1 MDKFIDTDQIVKLL
15 LTERERALTEK
26 EKLILNEWLK
36 EDEGNKTLYSSLK
49 NEANVPAKL
58 KSLSKFNKDEA
69 HASFVELTKTRKT
82 RSIYREVLKYAAI
95 LIPFIFITWFIYQKN
110 YITEPE
116 TQLVKT
122 EIQPGTSKAILK
134 LADGTVVNLEEEKEL
149 VAEFDGTIISNNNKE
164 IIYNSS
170 GKKVKP
176 RKLQFNTIE
185 IPRGGEYQLTLSD
198 GTKVWLNSGTSI
210 KYPVAFAANSREVY
224 LEEGEAFFEVTEN
237 KESPFIVHTSK
248 MTVNVLGTSF
258 NIRAYSDENQLATTL
273 VTGKVIINQPETGK
287 EYTLIPC
294 EQVIFSEQG
303 VNIKSVDVDKFIA
316 WKNGRI
322 LFEENTLEEIF
333 NDLSRWYNIDID
345 YANSEVK
352 DLRFSIDVKRYDKF
366 SEILE
371 ILELTKKVEFEIKE
385 DRVIIMKE

>member
-1 MDKFIDTDQIVKLL
+1 MLEFEKTDRIVKLL
-15 LTERERALTEK
+15 LTERRRTLTEK

-36 EDEGNKTLYSSLK
+36 EDKGNKILYNSLK
-49 NEANVPAKL
+49 NEANIPAKL
-58 KSLSKFNKDEA
+58 KSLSEFNKDEA
-69 HASFVELTKTRKT
+69 NASFVELTKTRKT

-95 LIPFIFITWFIYQKN
+95 LIPFIFAVWFIYQNNNK
-110 YITEPE
+110 IEPE
-116 TQLVKT
+116 IQLVST

-164 IIYNSS
+164 IIYNPS
-170 GKKVKP
+170 GKKVKS

-185 IPRGGEYQLTLSD
+185 IPRGGEYQLILSD

-248 MTVNVLGTSF
+248 MKVNVLGTSF
-258 NIRAYSDENQLATTL
+258 NVRAYSDENQLATTL
-273 VTGKVIINQPETGK
+273 ITGKVIINQPETGK
-287 EYTLIPC
+287 EYTLIPN
-294 EQVIFSEQG
+294 EQAIFSDQG
-303 VNIKSVDVDKFIA
+303 VDVKSVDVNKFIA

-333 NDLSRWYNIDID
+333 NDLSRWYNIDVD
-345 YANSEVK
+345 YASSEVK
-352 DLRFSIDVKRYDKF
+352 KLMFSIDVERYDEF
-366 SEILE
+366 GEILG
-371 ILELTKKVEFEIKE
+371 ILELTKKVKFEIE
-385 DRVIIMKE
+385 ENSITIM

>member
-1 MDKFIDTDQIVKLL
+1 MDNSIKTDRIVNLL

-36 EDEGNKTLYSSLK
+36 EDEDNKTLYSSLK
-49 NEANVPAKL
+49 NEANIPAKL
-58 KSLSKFNKDEA
+58 KSLSEFNKDKA
-69 HASFVELTKTRKT
+69 YSQFVERTKTRKT

-95 LIPFIFITWFIYQKN
+95 LIPFIFAVWFIVQKN
-110 YITEPE
+110 NITEPE

-134 LADGTVVNLEEEKEL
+134 LADGTVVNLEDEKEL

-164 IIYNSS
+164 IIYNPS

-185 IPRGGEYQLTLSD
+185 IPRGGEYQLILSD

-210 KYPVAFAANSREVY
+210 KYPIAFAADSREVY

-248 MTVNVLGTSF
+248 MKVNVLGTSF
-258 NIRAYSDENQLATTL
+258 NVRAYSDENHLATTL
-273 VTGKVIINQPETGK
+273 VAGKVIINQPVIGK
-287 EYTLIPC
+287 EYTLVPN
-294 EQVIFSEQG
+294 EQAIFSDRG
-303 VNIKSVDVDKFIA
+303 IDIKSVDVDKFIA

-333 NDLSRWYNIDID
+333 NDLSRWYNIDVE
-345 YANSEVK
+345 YASAEVK
-352 DLRFSIDVKRYDKF
+352 KLRFSIDVERYDEF
-366 SEILE
+366 SEILG
-371 ILELTKKVEFEIKE
+371 ILELTKKIKFKIE
-385 DRVIIMKE
+385 ENSVIIQ